1 MKAGQY
7 QPGQQQPGLR
17 KLRKL
22 TAQTYTRW
30 LEDER
35 VGFAFCTLYEEGV
48 RPDNILEAARTRE
61 QVDHLLHPE
70 DVPRHCTD
78 VAWLVTYA
86 ILLSALVA
94 VCLWYAKSSPLLRL
108 SDYEG
113 TVCGIGKTVDTPMAY
128 VCSVNL
134 NGLQTAF
141 TVCRESCPESNR
153 SKYRCREKPSRYDN
167 ETAVDAEVADYA
179 TETIPFQ
186 LSNLCVP
193 MEMKLMNHLFAYH
206 AKEAAEVRIYVVLKR
221 MIVPLLVA
229 ATAGI
234 CISHGY
240 LWVLK
245 DYALAMSTVGIRL
258 IVLVPIAWAAILY
271 FQNGEAALLACVALL
286 GVGAFLACLACA
298 HMNELTKAAAIIQLS
313 CECVLSSP
321 LLQLGPLGVLAT
333 RLCTT
338 GLMVCCLFISPAGL
352 YYNHQH
358 HHFRFDCGQ
367 DSCPANLTF
376 FIWWLGMFLWTDST
390 ITASWEFG
398 VAYLASAFYTTG
410 GACEAKPGT
419 RENCEHLSHFFWVLF
434 RYHFGTMIKAAM
446 IIGFLRPFRF
456 LLGTLTAAARID
468 HNLLG
473 SFISVCC
480 GCVVDVYERHFE
492 KFSANAYIEV
502 ALSSEPLWSAAKKA
516 SEISHLQVKT
526 AGSLNGTTFI
536 FQLICGAMVWWAG
549 YFIVY
554 LTVGGYVPGL
564 EGYGDPFSGHYIG
577 NPHLWS
583 NAGGILAVLVAF
595 PYMMVFDAAS
605 DTILYCAM
613 SDKVR
618 QTDGNDESSWTG
630 WSDVVGRFSKG
641 VAQALSL
648 SSSDDESSGTSSS
661 SLWR

>member
-1 MKAGQY
+1 M
-7 QPGQQQPGLR
+7 
-17 KLRKL
+17 
-22 TAQTYTRW
+22 
-30 LEDER
+30 
-35 VGFAFCTLYEEGV
+35 
-48 RPDNILEAARTRE
+48 
-61 QVDHLLHPE
+61 
-70 DVPRHCTD
+70 
-78 VAWLVTYA
+78 
-86 ILLSALVA
+86 
-94 VCLWYAKSSPLLRL
+94 
-108 SDYEG
+108 
-113 TVCGIGKTVDTPMAY
+113 
-128 VCSVNL
+128 
-134 NGLQTAF
+134 
-141 TVCRESCPESNR
+141 CRESCPESNR

-167 ETAVDAEVADYA
+167 ETDVDAEVADYA

-193 MEMKLMNHLFAYH
+193 MEMQLMNHLFAYH

-234 CISHGY
+234 CISQSY

-286 GVGAFLACLACA
+286 GAGAFLACLACA

-338 GLMVCCLFISPAGL
+338 GLMVSCLFISPAGL

-367 DSCPANLTF
+367 DYCPANLTF

-410 GACEAKPGT
+410 GACEDDEEKPGI
-419 RENCEHLSHFFWVLF
+419 RENCQHLSHFFWVLF

-480 GCVVDVYERHFE
+480 GCAVDVYERHFE

-577 NPHLWS
+577 NTHLWS

-618 QTDGNDESSWTG
+618 QTGGNDDSSWTG
-630 WSDVVGRFSKG
+630 WSGLRPSCLGVFSSFG
-641 VAQALSL
+641 NSA
-648 SSSDDESSGTSSS
+648 
-661 SLWR
+661 